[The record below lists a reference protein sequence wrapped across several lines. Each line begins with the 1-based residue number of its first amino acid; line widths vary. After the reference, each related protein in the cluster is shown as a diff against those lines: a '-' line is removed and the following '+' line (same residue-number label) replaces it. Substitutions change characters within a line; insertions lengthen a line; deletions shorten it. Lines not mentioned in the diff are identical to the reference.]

1 MYMYKKDVGMR
12 IHRYRDDMYG
22 QDTAYKDYTYL
33 ITIHMCMTFSLG
45 SAMRLLDWNSIVR

>member
-45 SAMRLLDWNSIVR
+45 SAMRLLDRNSIVQ